1 MTDKNEKT
9 GNGHDAT
16 NVPRLS
22 PRELF
27 EDLLGDPSE
36 RGYDEETL
44 EKIYTRSRDFA
55 CDRRYSWQEAGGE
68 EKGPVGKNDEGEKP
82 GEK

>member
-1 MTDKNEKT
+1 MIDKNKKP

-27 EDLLGDPSE
+27 EDLLGEPSE
-36 RGYDEETL
+36 RGYDEEAL
-44 EKIYTRSRDFA
+44 EKIYTRSRYFA

-68 EKGPVGKNDEGEKP
+68 EKGPAGERDEDKKP
-82 GEK
+82 

>member
-1 MTDKNEKT
+1 MTDKDKKT

-27 EDLLGDPSE
+27 EDLLGEPSE

-44 EKIYTRSRDFA
+44 ETIYERSRDFA
-55 CDRRYSWQEAGGE
+55 CDRRYSWPEA
-68 EKGPVGKNDEGEKP
+68 EGEKKKTIDKSDESKKR
-82 GEK
+82 GK